1 MVENIQMAS
10 ELRLGE
16 IGIIIVFVK
25 SLSLRLTSGN
35 FPRLVVRRG
44 DIDNDDDDNDDIS
57 RVRGET

>member
-1 MVENIQMAS
+1 MAS

-25 SLSLRLTSGN
+25 SLPPRLTSGN

-44 DIDNDDDDNDDIS
+44 DIDNDDDNNDDIS